1 MQWLNF
7 AQFILPLILVLLGW
21 VVGRIL
27 EKRHYASIR
36 EREQALAHVL
46 VFSTRLP
53 PPGVAQHR
61 SSLVTGS
68 VVVSSD
74 YFKTFVAGLRNLV
87 GGNFKSYETLMER
100 GRREALLRLKAEA
113 AAQGAVLVIGLRFE
127 SSRIA
132 GSQTP
137 CMEVLAYG
145 TALKP

>member
-1 MQWLNF
+1 MQWLNL

-36 EREQALAHVL
+36 QREQALAHVL

-53 PPGVAQHR
+53 PPNVALHR

-87 GGNFKSYETLMER
+87 GGNFKGYETLMER
-100 GRREALLRLKAEA
+100 GRREALLRLKADA
-113 AAQGAVLVIGLRFE
+113 LAQGSTLVIGLRFE

-145 TALKP
+145 TALTA